1 MIMIISFIFDD
12 IDYSIFTRGSFRKKN
27 EREREREREIER
39 DRERERED
47 CSILYLHGEVPDGT
61 RL

>member
-27 EREREREREIER
+27 EREREMTTV
-39 DRERERED
+39 
-47 CSILYLHGEVPDGT
+47 YLHREVPDAT
-61 RL
+61 RI